1 MGVDNNRLL
10 LLWEKTLRD
19 VNRDVINP
27 EFAEL
32 RIDDLKPVIETVAK
46 ARAGY
51 LKELFDIAGD
61 STESLPSEERIRQLK
76 QHRERY
82 EELSAA
88 SRALEVAIER
98 GYLDVES

>member
-1 MGVDNNRLL
+1 MSIESNRLL

-19 VNRDVINP
+19 INRDVINP
-27 EFAEL
+27 EFVEL
-32 RIDDLKPVIETVAK
+32 KIDDLKPVIEIVAK
-46 ARAGY
+46 ARAGF
-51 LKELFDIAGD
+51 LKELFDIAG
-61 STESLPSEERIRQLK
+61 ESAETLPSEERIRQLK

-98 GYLDVES
+98 GYLDVS

>member
-1 MGVDNNRLL
+1 MSVDGNRLL
-10 LLWEKTLRD
+10 LLWEKALKDT
-19 VNRDVINP
+19 NREVINP
-27 EFAEL
+27 QFAEL
-32 RIDDLKPVIETVAK
+32 SIEDLKPVIEVVAR
-46 ARAGY
+46 ARAGF
-51 LKELFDIAGD
+51 LKELFDIAGESED
-61 STESLPSEERIRQLK
+61 SLPSEERIRLLK